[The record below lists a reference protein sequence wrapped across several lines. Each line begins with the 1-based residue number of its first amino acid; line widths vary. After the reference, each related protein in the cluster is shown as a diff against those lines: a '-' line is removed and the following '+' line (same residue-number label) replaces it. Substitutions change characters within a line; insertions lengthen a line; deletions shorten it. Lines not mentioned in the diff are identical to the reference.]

1 MLNMTPILSAKR
13 ADLARVCERHR
24 VLRLSVFGSAA
35 RDTFQPG
42 RSDVDLLVEFDK
54 MAPADHAAHF
64 FGLQEDLEALLGAPV
79 DLVEPK
85 PIRNP
90 YFKQAVEAGKVLL
103 FEAA

>member
-1 MLNMTPILSAKR
+1 MGDVNAILATKR
-13 ADLARVCERHR
+13 AELASACERHR
-24 VLRLSVFGSAA
+24 VRRLSVFGSAA
-35 RDTFQPG
+35 GDTFEPG

-54 MAPADHAAHF
+54 MPPTEHAAHF
-64 FGLQEDLEALLGAPV
+64 FGLQEDLESLLGAPV
-79 DLVEPK
+79 ELVEPK